1 MSKTKF
7 YALYNG
13 TRKEKHSGTERV
25 FDKKS
30 EKRVQKQVER
40 EVSVGTSYVFD
51 LLSET
56 RIGARQEALAIGRE
70 EGLKFAGLYLYK

>member
-13 TRKEKHSGTERV
+13 TRKEKHVGNERV

-30 EKRVQKQVER
+30 GKRVQKQVER

-51 LLSET
+51 LLSKT
-56 RIGARQEALAIGRE
+56 HIGAYQEALAIARE
-70 EGLKFAGLYLYK
+70 EGFKFAGLHLYK

>member
-1 MSKTKF
+1 MAKTKF

-30 EKRVQKQVER
+30 GKRVQKQVER

-56 RIGARQEALAIGRE
+56 RIGARQEALAIARE
-70 EGLKFAGLYLYK
+70 EGLKFAGLHLYK

>member
-13 TRKEKHSGTERV
+13 TRKEKSVGTKRV
-25 FDKKS
+25 FDKKTG
-30 EKRVQKQVER
+30 KRVQKQVER

-56 RIGARQEALAIGRE
+56 RIGARQEALAIARE
-70 EGLKFAGLYLYK
+70 EGLKFAGLHLYK

>member
-13 TRKEKHSGTERV
+13 TRKEKTVGTERV

-30 EKRVQKQVER
+30 GKRVQKQVER
-40 EVSVGTSYVFD
+40 EVSIGTSYVFD
-51 LLSET
+51 LLSDT
-56 RIGARQEALAIGRE
+56 RIGARKEALEIAKE
-70 EGLKFAGLYLYK
+70 EQLKFAGLHLYK

>member
-13 TRKEKHSGTERV
+13 TRKEKILGNERV
-25 FDKKS
+25 FDKKTG
-30 EKRVQKQVER
+30 KRVQKQVER

-51 LLSET
+51 LLSKT
-56 RIGARQEALAIGRE
+56 HIGAYQEALAIARE
-70 EGLKFAGLYLYK
+70 EGFKFAGLHLYK

>member
-13 TRKEKHSGTERV
+13 TRKEKILGNERV
-25 FDKKS
+25 FDKKTG
-30 EKRVQKQVER
+30 KHVQKQVER

-51 LLSET
+51 LLSKT
-56 RIGARQEALAIGRE
+56 HIGAYQEALAIARE
-70 EGLKFAGLYLYK
+70 EGFKFAGLHLYK

>member
-1 MSKTKF
+1 MAKTKF

-30 EKRVQKQVER
+30 GKRVQKQVER

-56 RIGARQEALAIGRE
+56 RIGARQEALAIDRE
-70 EGLKFAGLYLYK
+70 EGLKFAGLHLYK

>member
-30 EKRVQKQVER
+30 RKHVQKQVER

-56 RIGARQEALAIGRE
+56 RIGARQEALAIARE
-70 EGLKFAGLYLYK
+70 EGLKFAGLHLYK

>member
-1 MSKTKF
+1 MSTKF

-30 EKRVQKQVER
+30 GKRVQKQVER

-56 RIGARQEALAIGRE
+56 RIGARQEALAIARE
-70 EGLKFAGLYLYK
+70 DGLKFAGLHLYK